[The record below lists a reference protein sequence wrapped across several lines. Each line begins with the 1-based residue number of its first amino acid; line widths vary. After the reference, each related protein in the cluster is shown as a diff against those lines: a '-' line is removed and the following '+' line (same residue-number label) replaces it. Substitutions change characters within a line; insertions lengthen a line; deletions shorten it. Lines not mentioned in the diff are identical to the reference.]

1 MAKNKKNN
9 KNNKKMNRS
18 FSIFL
23 KILLAVFILLL
34 IASLMKTCFD
44 CRNVRRCITILDQT
58 GYLPEKENWDVIP
71 NVVPPYD
78 DKDFDSLA
86 DKVSLEAFFPPI
98 GDQGEYGTCVAW
110 SVGYNLKTAL
120 NAIDNHW
127 TQAQLADPANQTSPK
142 DLWMGIP
149 LDKKGPSCRGTGFAA
164 AFNVL
169 MNEGVS
175 NMARVPYKQL
185 GNCQGSIEGDTT
197 NRIVSYNHV
206 VSSTDGKP
214 TVEQLK
220 AYLHDTIPL
229 AFSAKLGYAFK
240 EWNSDRT
247 LRQDNYLMR
256 GDEHA
261 YHAMVLVGYD
271 DSRQAFRVRNSWGED
286 WGDHGSIWIDYT
298 FFIDQFLDAVFMAK
312 NH

>member
-1 MAKNKKNN
+1 MANN
-9 KNNKKMNRS
+9 KEKTKRT
-18 FSIFL
+18 FGIVL
-23 KILLAVFILLL
+23 KILLAVFLLL
-34 IASLMKTCFD
+34 LLASILKTCND
-44 CRNVRRCITILDQT
+44 CRTARRCVTIVDQT
-58 GYLPEKENWDVIP
+58 GYLPEKENWDIIP

-98 GDQGEYGTCVAW
+98 GSQGKYGTCVAW

-120 NAIDNHW
+120 NAIDKHW
-127 TQAQLADPANQTSPK
+127 TQEQLADPANQTSPK

-149 LDKKGPSCRGTGFAA
+149 ADQKGPMCEGTGFGS
-164 AFNVL
+164 AFTVL

-175 NMARVPYKQL
+175 NMKEVPYKNL
-185 GNCQGSIEGDTT
+185 GNCQGSIVGDTT
-197 NRIVSYNHV
+197 NRIASFNHV
-206 VSSTDGKP
+206 VSSSGGQP
-214 TVEQLK
+214 SLEQLK

-247 LRQDNYLMR
+247 LARDNYLMDGER
-256 GDEHA
+256 HA

-271 DSRQAFRVRNSWGED
+271 DARQAFRVRNSWGED
-286 WGDHGSIWIDYT
+286 WGDHGSIWVDYT
-298 FFIDQFLDAVFMAK
+298 FFMNQFLDEVFMAK
-312 NH
+312 NPQSR